1 MNEEI
6 QKIESWLQ
14 EQIVPVANSLDR
26 EPKVLRSV
34 LKQMGDRSWLAL
46 KAPEELGGKGLSEAE
61 YNLLQISL
69 ARASGALTFLQ
80 TQHQSAVAKLAQSK
94 NKFLQQEF
102 FPDVAQGKSLIGV
115 GFSHLRRRGT
125 PMMQSTAIAG
135 GYLLTGEVPWITGY
149 GFFDYFILGAIL
161 TDGREIYGLLPLQ
174 NISQESGG
182 KIICSEPMELI
193 AATATNTVSAKIDR
207 WYLPSDRLVSINPP
221 GAIHYSSQKNILNH
235 GFFALGCAYA
245 GLDIL
250 QTIARTKQLEFL
262 QTSWQ
267 ALHQEVKETEE
278 KAIQRDL
285 GRAAFGCESSYP
297 KRALGFPHERYAERY
312 PLGLHQEAIALLGDS
327 QIDYSQKL
335 ELRAEIINLAQRCS
349 QAAVM
354 ASGGAANYLHSSAGR
369 VYREALLF
377 SISGQTKDVMEA
389 SIKNLLLKK
398 L

>member
-26 EPKVLRSV
+26 EPKVLRSI

-61 YNLLQISL
+61 YHLLQISL

-125 PMMQSTAIAG
+125 PMMQATAIAG

-149 GFFDYFILGAIL
+149 GFFSHFIVGTTL
-161 TDGREIYGLLPLQ
+161 TDGRELYGLLPFKNAAQ
-174 NISQESGG
+174 KSGG
-182 KIICSEPMELI
+182 EIICGEPMVLL
-193 AATATNTVSAKIDR
+193 AATATNTIAAKINQ
-207 WYLPSDRLVSINPP
+207 WYLSGDRLVSINPP
-221 GAIHYSSQKNILNH
+221 GAIHYTSQKNILNH

-250 QTIARTKQLEFL
+250 QTIAKTKQLEFL

-278 KAIQRDL
+278 KAI
-285 GRAAFGCESSYP
+285 
-297 KRALGFPHERYAERY
+297 AE
-312 PLGLHQEAIALLGDS
+312 LAKGITLLGDR

-335 ELRAEIINLAQRCS
+335 QLRAEIINLAQRCS

-354 ASGGAANYLHSSAGR
+354 ASGGAANYLNSSAGR